1 MTDKRLQEIDELR
14 GLVDELNLKTA
25 RYEIEKANMRA
36 MRHRLDNQIEL
47 FRQIHRF
54 TQRAFGASSM
64 EDLANILSE
73 GVVDVFQL
81 ETAATFR
88 LDVSGDHMD
97 LFGSCNFNSPD
108 VEFPVSMEWL
118 RKPEL
123 HDFRRRTVV
132 AESSDLDSPFSP
144 LNLSYAICVPL
155 FDNDRKMVGIIL
167 GGITEEGA
175 LIYDRIPEVFSSSF
189 LVYCQTMN
197 GIYNNLIALDQ
208 ARAGVRAKSRFLSS
222 LSHEI
227 RTPMNAIIGMTQIAS
242 HSEKPEELKKC
253 VSQIDISSRHL
264 LGLLNDVLDMS
275 KIDEGKLVL
284 ENSPFVLGPILENI
298 IGGLRS
304 IAVNKGLDLML
315 DANGTENLAL
325 SGDSMRLS
333 QVLINFISNAL
344 KFTESGC
351 VTLDARAVSQDSEK
365 ILMQFAVTDTG
376 IGMSEEAVSRIF
388 SPFEQADASMSRK
401 YGGTGLGLSISS
413 SIVKLMESE
422 IHVESAPGEGSRFSF
437 QAWFDLDKKAAAAED
452 SVEEEWAQ
460 KFSGAHIMIVDDVQI
475 NREIIMAF
483 LDDTGAA
490 CECASNGQEAVDMF
504 AASEENYYGLILMD
518 VQMPVLDGCD
528 AARRIRAMERRD
540 AKTVTIIA
548 LTANVLKEDLQ
559 EAIAAGMNGY
569 AGKPV
574 EYSTIMKV
582 VDQALH
588 GDSDGQR
595 RSNPR

>member
-1 MTDKRLQEIDELR
+1 MTGKISREIDELR
-14 GLVDELNLKTA
+14 EVVSELNSKTA

-36 MRHRLDNQIEL
+36 MRHKLDNQVEL

-54 TQRAFGASSM
+54 TQRAFTAPSI

-73 GVVDVFQL
+73 GVVDIFQL
-81 ETAATFR
+81 ETAATWR
-88 LDVSGDHMD
+88 LDVSGARLD
-97 LFGSCNFNSPD
+97 LFGSCNYNSPD
-108 VEFPVSMEWL
+108 SEFSVSMEWL

-123 HDFRRRTVV
+123 HDFKDRIVV
-132 AESSDLDSPFSP
+132 IESPPGPEFPFGSLD
-144 LNLSYAICVPL
+144 LSYAIYVPI

-167 GGITEEGA
+167 GGITEEGT
-175 LIYDRIPEVFSSSF
+175 LIYDRMPGVFSSSF

-208 ARAGVRAKSRFLSS
+208 ARAGVRAKSNFLSS

-242 HSEKPEELKKC
+242 RSEKLEDMKKC

-284 ENSPFVLGPILENI
+284 EKSPFILGPVLENI
-298 IGGLRS
+298 IGGLSS
-304 IAVNKGLDLML
+304 IAANKGLGLML
-315 DANGTENLAL
+315 AANDTEELAL
-325 SGDSMRLS
+325 CGDTMRLS

-344 KFTESGC
+344 KFTESGE
-351 VTLDARAVSQDSEK
+351 VTLDVRQVSSDSEK
-365 ILMQFAVTDTG
+365 VLVQFTVTDTG
-376 IGMSEEAVSRIF
+376 IGMSDETISRIF
-388 SPFEQADASMSRK
+388 SPFEQADSGMSRK

-422 IHVESAPGEGSRFSF
+422 IHVESVPGKGSSFSF
-437 QAWFDLDKKAAAAED
+437 QAWFDLDIKALSAED
-452 SVEEEWAQ
+452 SPEDEVWDQ
-460 KFSGAHIMIVDDVQI
+460 NFSGSHIMIVDDIQI
-475 NREIIMAF
+475 NRDIIVTF
-483 LDDTGAA
+483 LDDTGAT
-490 CECASNGQEAVDMF
+490 CECAVDGQEAVDLF
-504 AASEENYYGLILMD
+504 AASEENYYDLIFMD
-518 VQMPVLDGCD
+518 VQMPVMDGC
-528 AARRIRAMERRD
+528 AATRRIRGLERRD
-540 AKTVTIIA
+540 AKTVTVIA

-559 EAIAAGMNGY
+559 EAMSAGMNGY

-582 VDQALH
+582 LDRALH
-588 GDSDGQR
+588 SR
-595 RSNPR
+595 PS